1 MPVSEQDKAALSK
14 IRGHAAAQIADPATK
29 QKFIAAQGES
39 ERKGNIDADY
49 EHLTREA
56 EDTEATQGANKA
68 SNAQSSDTSGRLPSY
83 KHGTDYVPKTGP
95 AVLHKGEKV
104 VPKEENVTEKK
115 PKHNPSLY
123 RAMHHLNK
131 GGLHRA
137 LGVPEDQDIPKDKI
151 EAAKNSDNEHVA
163 HMANFAHTMGKFKH

>member
-1 MPVSEQDKAALSK
+1 MPVSEQDKATLSK
-14 IRGHAAAQIADPATK
+14 VRGHAAAQIADPAAK

-49 EHLTREA
+49 EHLNREA

-68 SNAQSSDTSGRLPSY
+68 TNATSSDSSGKLPSY

-95 AVLHKGEKV
+95 AILHEGEKV
-104 VPKEENVTEKK
+104 TPKEDNVATKK
-115 PKHNPSLY
+115 KHNPSLY

-137 LGVPEDQDIPKDKI
+137 LGVPEDQDIPQAKV
-151 EAAKNSDNEHVA
+151 EAAKNSTNEHVA
-163 HMANFAHTMGKFKH
+163 HMANFASTMGKFKH

>member
-1 MPVSEQDKAALSK
+1 MPVSEQDKATLSK
-14 IRGHAAAQIADPATK
+14 VRGHAAAQIADPATK

-49 EHLTREA
+49 EHLNKEA
-56 EDTEATQGANKA
+56 EDTEATEGANKA
-68 SNAQSSDTSGRLPSY
+68 TGAQSTDTSGHLPSY

-95 AVLHKGEKV
+95 AILHKGEKV
-104 VPKEENVTEKK
+104 TPKEDNVADK
-115 PKHNPSLY
+115 PKKHNASLY

-137 LGVPEDQDIPKDKI
+137 LGVPEGQDIPQDKI
-151 EAAKNSDNEHVA
+151 AAAKNSTNEHVA
-163 HMANFAHTMGKFKH
+163 HMANFASTMGGFKH